1 MEQYLRRAL
10 AVIAAVVALAACSP
24 GARPG
29 DVRLR
34 AFQFEWDH
42 TSLAAKAGRVAVFVS
57 NGDAIKHDFTI
68 EGVVARTVP
77 AEQTKRAVF
86 DIGPG
91 VYRFYCSIHP
101 DAMEGT
107 FTVTAP

>member
-1 MEQYLRRAL
+1 MEQYLRRTL

-24 GARPG
+24 SAHPG

-42 TSLAAKAGRVAVFVS
+42 TALAAKAGRVAVFVT
-57 NGDAIKHDFTI
+57 NGDAARHDFTI
-68 EGVVARTVP
+68 KGVVSRGVP
-77 AEQTKRAVF
+77 AERARRLLF
-86 DIGPG
+86 QIKPG
-91 VYRFYCSIHP
+91 VYRYYCSIHP

-107 FTVTAP
+107 LTVAAP

>member
-1 MEQYLRRAL
+1 MEQYLRRTM

-24 GARPG
+24 GPHPG

-42 TSLAAKAGRVAVFVS
+42 TELAAKAGRVAVFVS
-57 NGDAIKHDFTI
+57 NQDTIRHDFTI
-68 EGVVARTVP
+68 EGVVARSVP
-77 AEQTKRAVF
+77 AERALRLSF
-86 DIGPG
+86 QIQPG

-107 FTVTAP
+107 LTVAAP